1 MLTGEQIDYLLQ
13 IRDTNPPIAD
23 STVRVMLAALFW
35 SPEEINHGIAFLHLP
50 PAPEG
55 SLPPTPVNVGD
66 RAPSVPK
73 EKPISIKQNPFPVGS
88 SLLNAVKPE
97 TGNKKKRLFLA
108 GAVLGV
114 VVFVAALFAYAV
126 LTGTGR

>member
-73 EKPISIKQNPFPVGS
+73 EKPIIIKQNPFPVGS
-88 SLLNAVKPE
+88 SLLNSVKSE
-97 TGNKKKRLFLA
+97 TDGKKRRLRFA
-108 GAVLGV
+108 GAILGCVVILLVLIGYVIFVGV
-114 VVFVAALFAYAV
+114 
-126 LTGTGR
+126 GQ

>member
-1 MLTGEQIDYLLQ
+1 MLNDDQMDYLLQ
-13 IRDTNPPIAD
+13 IRDTKPPIAD
-23 STVRVMLAALFW
+23 KTVRVMLGALFW

-73 EKPISIKQNPFPVGS
+73 EKPISIKQNPFPIGS
-88 SLLNAVKPE
+88 SLLNGAKPE
-97 TGNKKKRLFLA
+97 TDSKKRRLRFA
-108 GAVLGV
+108 GAVLGCIV
-114 VVFVAALFAYAV
+114 ILLVLIGYVIFVGV
-126 LTGTGR
+126 GQ